1 MPFKAFSQ
9 DMLYYQGDTPEEL
22 FFILQGKVQLKYDIT
37 EGMVYDRKYNIP
49 FNMYTQGSYLGDIEL
64 LIKYLA
70 KIGRD
75 GTAEVDAES
84 SFLFIQKAN
93 LYKVLKNFP
102 NTMREMQYVAN
113 ERRKRHQE
121 NIRAIKVKF
130 EENRRDIIR
139 SQMRTD
145 NKYSQ
150 GDESKK
156 QGGQGHKEDFLVKLR
171 QNLIKKQQM
180 RIQKA
185 NKIKTNLEVFFK
197 QKLSNFLHRKKSSA
211 GGQMGGLGPEQF
223 MTSDEEDSAFGIEE
237 EKNVDL
243 EAIEEELFESGDK
256 KKAAKG
262 GSPTLE
268 LLAPEKSASGGG
280 PAKVVHREE
289 ERRRESEK
297 TILLQEKV
305 NAQQEEIDA
314 QAKRL
319 EEVKAKNSELNAQM
333 QDLEAQIQKQL
344 SD

>member
-37 EGMVYDRKYNIP
+37 EGMVYDRRYNIP

-84 SFLFIQKAN
+84 SFLFIHKGN

-121 NIRAIKVKF
+121 NIRAIKTKF

-139 SQMRTD
+139 SQMRSD

-150 GDESKK
+150 NDDSKK
-156 QGGQGHKEDFLVKLR
+156 QGGQGHSEDFLLKLR

-197 QKLSNFLHRKKSSA
+197 QKLSKFLYQKK
-211 GGQMGGLGPEQF
+211 GGGLLGGLEPNQF
-223 MTSDEEDSAFGIEE
+223 ITSDEEDSAFGIEE

-243 EAIEEELFESGDK
+243 EEIEEELFESGGK
-256 KKAAKG
+256 KKAPKG
-262 GSPTLE
+262 ASEDQEGPRNSGSAGEPLTPPTPEAGSARRDSKEQQE
-268 LLAPEKSASGGG
+268 LKLL
-280 PAKVVHREE
+280 RE
-289 ERRRESEK
+289 
-297 TILLQEKV
+297 QV
-305 NAQQEEIDA
+305 DAQQKEIDTKT
-314 QAKRL
+314 KRL
-319 EEVKAKNSELNAQM
+319 EAVKAQNKELNAKM
-333 QDLEAQIQKQL
+333 QDLEAQI
-344 SD
+344 